1 MSAFNLQDCDG
12 WSRISSDGN
21 YSYVTIIEN
30 YEAELAKSAALG
42 GRGSSVDSG
51 KFYIEDA
58 TLSIR
63 IFAVNTNHAKHVS
76 FGLVNHGEEEI
87 KIAMRV
93 LALGKRT
100 SYTTETI
107 KAGQK
112 SSGSHLIHFGGLVP
126 GQLANGE
133 LQVKVEII
141 LLEIK
146 SEDRKK
152 IVSGGKLSVAGPK
165 LSEEMKMKEF
175 PASNLLEKC
184 FLNASYD
191 FKLTSNGVEFPCHK
205 LVIAG
210 QSETLKGAIERW
222 LPEGVMKVDE
232 HKPDVIKNL
241 VKYCYRQPIDGKV
254 FEDNLI
260 EFLEVGE
267 KFDLPQLK
275 LKAELSMVSILNKE
289 NFIDMMIAGDLYGAE
304 KVKMAA
310 FKFLTQNKEM
320 WKEKEIEW
328 KKMLKDKNDLLLE
341 IIDVLIA

>member
-1 MSAFNLQDCDG
+1 M
-12 WSRISSDGN
+12 
-21 YSYVTIIEN
+21 
-30 YEAELAKSAALG
+30 
-42 GRGSSVDSG
+42 
-51 KFYIEDA
+51 
-58 TLSIR
+58 
-63 IFAVNTNHAKHVS
+63 
-76 FGLVNHGEEEI
+76 
-87 KIAMRV
+87 
-93 LALGKRT
+93 
-100 SYTTETI
+100 
-107 KAGQK
+107 
-112 SSGSHLIHFGGLVP
+112 GGLVP
-126 GQLANGE
+126 GQLVNGE

-141 LLEIK
+141 LLEIE
-146 SEDRKK
+146 SEDRK

-232 HKPDVIKNL
+232 HKPNVIKNL
-241 VKYCYRQPIDGKV
+241 VKYCYRQPIDRKV

-275 LKAELSMVSILNKE
+275 LKAELAMVSILKKE
-289 NFIDMMIAGDLYGAE
+289 NFIDMLITGDLYGAE

-310 FKFLTQNKEM
+310 FKFLSQNKEM

-328 KKMLKDKNDLLLE
+328 KKMLKDKNDLLLK

>member
-12 WSRISSDGN
+12 WSRVSSDGN

-30 YEAELAKSAALG
+30 YEAELAKSAFLG
-42 GRGSSVDSG
+42 KSIVDSG

-58 TLSIR
+58 TLSTR
-63 IFAVNTNHAKHVS
+63 ILTMKPTSFFGEKEAYAK
-76 FGLVNHGEEEI
+76 LVNHGEKEI
-87 KIAMRV
+87 KVKIRF
-93 LALGKRT
+93 LALGLST
-100 SYTTETI
+100 SYTIETV
-107 KAGQK
+107 KPGMT
-112 SSGSHLIHFGGLVP
+112 SRSHHIDLQNRVP
-126 GQLANGE
+126 GNLVNGGE

-141 LLEIK
+141 MLKIK
-146 SEDRKK
+146 SEDRK

-165 LSEEMKMKEF
+165 LSDEMKMKEF

-241 VKYCYRQPIDGKV
+241 VKYCYRRPIDGKV

-310 FKFLTQNKEM
+310 LKFLTQNKEM

-328 KKMLKDKNDLLLE
+328 KEMLKDKNDLLLE